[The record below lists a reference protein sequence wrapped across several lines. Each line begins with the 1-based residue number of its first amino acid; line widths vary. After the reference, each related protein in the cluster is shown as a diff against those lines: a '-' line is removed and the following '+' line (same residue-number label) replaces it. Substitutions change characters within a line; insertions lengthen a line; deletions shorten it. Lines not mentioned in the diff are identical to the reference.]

1 MPGENR
7 KIISVPV
14 LGDTLDENDETFTV
28 TFSQVNNATLGDG
41 QATGMIRDD
50 GSSDGQIDSEV
61 VLPLL
66 AR

>member
-41 QATGMIRDD
+41 QATGTIKDD
-50 GSSDGQIDSEV
+50 DRSDDQTDLQAFLS
-61 VLPLL
+61 LL

>member
-7 KIISVPV
+7 KTIAVPV
-14 LGDTLDENDETFTV
+14 PGGTLDENDETFTV

-41 QATGMIRDD
+41 QATGTIRDD
-50 GSSDGQIDSEV
+50 DSTDGQIESEV
-61 VLPLL
+61 YLPLL